1 MQYAAAPYLFI
12 NALSVHIC
20 FNSLLIIIA
29 FAHGVTWFL
38 HSNLYLINLYLIVDT
53 SLFLLYTCYI
63 ITLTGGVLAGYI
75 H

>member
-1 MQYAAAPYLFI
+1 MQYAAAPYFFI
-12 NALSVHIC
+12 NAPSAHIY
-20 FNSLLIIIA
+20 FNSFLIIIA

-38 HSNLYLINLYLIVDT
+38 HSNLYLIVDT

-63 ITLTGGVLAGYI
+63 IILTGGVLAGYI